1 MLRQSQLHSPVL
13 NLPAVKMHHPDST
26 VSDTE
31 RTDKK
36 QQRSEPQPLDEQLQ
50 QTNNEINSVVY
61 AADNAMQCFI
71 DRM

>member
-1 MLRQSQLHSPVL
+1 MEIKRLIVMCFIKSMYIDWLQ
-13 NLPAVKMHHPDST
+13 A
-26 VSDTE
+26 
-31 RTDKK
+31 K
-36 QQRSEPQPLDEQLQ
+36 QIGTMDGRYIDEQLQ